1 MYILHLY
8 ISSTFSMKHANTKY
22 LKNSVLRF

>member
-8 ISSTFSMKHANTKY
+8 ISSTFSMKHAKAKY

>member
-8 ISSTFSMKHANTKY
+8 ISSTFSMKHANAKY
-22 LKNSVLRF
+22 LRNSVLCF